1 MDISKIGFL
10 AFLSPLALCFQQVR
24 TYFASL
30 ISFLIKTE
38 VIRGSHGGEFRERF
52 LFIDSL
58 YQNSKILNIGNSEYL
73 MECVFDEKE
82 QLYRSEYVRF
92 NQKVII
98 FYKKWFPIIVG
109 EQNIIYFNL
118 PFIMKEIM
126 KNFAE
131 HVRLHREKRNN
142 VYFEIKEFRGR
153 SLKSKDPETETQ
165 PSASFG
171 SAIKESSGSVAGIE
185 SKGIF
190 WYNLALTP
198 LCSLSADQIKP
209 FIDLTDVK
217 NKHYFFSK
225 EALALEKD
233 ILFWKNSERWF
244 VDRDIPWK
252 RSTLL
257 YGEPGTGKSSM
268 ILNIAR
274 KHKICV
280 NILDISTMDN
290 NEFCNMM
297 GAIAWRSIVIIEDI
311 DRVFKGEVNVNR
323 TDQYGGLTFDCLLNK
338 LSGVNSLKNAYVILT
353 ANDITNLPA
362 ALLRE
367 GRVDNKLLIG
377 KLCQDGKKHIAD
389 RLLGDWPELV
399 QSVITDEP
407 KTAAQFEN
415 QCIELA
421 VAEFSKGHNIVI

>member
-24 TYFASL
+24 TYFTSL

-38 VIRGSHGGEFRERF
+38 TIRDFDEGGRF

-58 YQNSKILNIGNSEYL
+58 YSKSKILNIGNSEYIT
-73 MECVFDEKE
+73 EHVFDEKT
-82 QLYRSEYVRF
+82 QLYRWEYARF

-109 EQNIIYFNL
+109 AENIIYFNL
-118 PFIMKEIM
+118 PFIMREIM

-131 HVRLHREKRNN
+131 HARFHREKRSN
-142 VYFEIKEFRGR
+142 VYFEIREHRGV
-153 SLKSKDPETETQ
+153 SLKSKNSKMDSDSLTPL
-165 PSASFG
+165 
-171 SAIKESSGSVAGIE
+171 IKEGASSARINA
-185 SKGIF
+185 KGVF

-198 LCSLSADQIKP
+198 LCSFSPDQIKP
-209 FIDLTDVK
+209 FISVNDVK
-217 NKHYFFSK
+217 NKQYFFSK
-225 EALALEKD
+225 EALALEQD
-233 ILFWKNSERWF
+233 ILFWKNSERWYM
-244 VDRDIPWK
+244 DRDLPWK

-280 NILDISTMDN
+280 NILDVSTMDN
-290 NEFCNMM
+290 HEFCN
-297 GAIAWRSIVIIEDI
+297 AIERSYRSIVIIEDI

-338 LSGVNSLKNAYVILT
+338 LSGVNALKNAYIILT
-353 ANDITNLPA
+353 ANDITNLPE

-377 KLCQDGKKHIAD
+377 KLCQEGKKYIAE
-389 RLLGDWPELV
+389 RMLGDWPELM

-421 VAEFSKGHNIVI
+421 VTEFCKGHKITV